1 MAHGQQQQ
9 GLIGPPCPVNLAGPP
24 QGLTAREAKAD
35 LAIILGEKQISPRRQ
50 TDMLYQAIHSPA
62 PGTDSR
68 LPNNFPESNVRGAP
82 KSESSGSTP
91 ASSLASLSP
100 QMRYEERADQIT
112 TLLKEMN
119 LVASPKAS
127 IFANAPKSQLAHR
140 PDDDKD
146 TEFVR
151 QYIKRWMNDES
162 CPRNVEDTRQLIEDL
177 TVQLHFLGTRF
188 REH

>member
-9 GLIGPPCPVNLAGPP
+9 GFIGPPCPVKLAGPP

-35 LAIILGEKQISPRRQ
+35 LAIILGQKQISPRRQ
-50 TDMLYQAIHSPA
+50 TDMLYQAINSPA
-62 PGTDSR
+62 PRTDSR
-68 LPNNFPESNVRGAP
+68 FPTDFPESNVRGAP
-82 KSESSGSTP
+82 ESDSARSTP

-112 TLLKEMN
+112 TLLREMN

-127 IFANAPKSQLAHR
+127 IFADAPKSQLAHR
-140 PDDDKD
+140 PGDDKD

-151 QYIKRWMNDES
+151 QYIKRWMKDES
-162 CPRNVEDTRQLIEDL
+162 RPSNVEDMRQLIEDL
-177 TVQLHFLGTRF
+177 TVQLHFLGTAF
-188 REH
+188 RGN